1 MKYINILDSN
11 LDNVYLDI
19 NHIVYMKENINK
31 GDNDE
36 IYTLISLT
44 DGTDFS
50 TKESIESVY
59 SLILGIL
66 NEYK

>member
-11 LDNVYLDI
+11 LDNVYLNI
-19 NHIVYMKENINK
+19 NHIVYMKEYINK